1 MQTTISA
8 RSRVVP
14 AIGGDLA
21 LVLGISLT
29 GLLATIV
36 AAAVAP
42 GWVAVLNAWAWL

>member
-14 AIGGDLA
+14 AIGGDLT

-29 GLLATIV
+29 GLPATAV

-42 GWVAVLNAWAWL
+42 GWVDVLNAWAWL

>member
-1 MQTTISA
+1 MQTTVST

-14 AIGGDLA
+14 ATGGDLA

-29 GLLATIV
+29 GLLATAV

-42 GWVAVLNAWAWL
+42 GWVDVLSTWAWL